1 MRLEPVQ
8 LVAPEPSPSTM
19 ASRRAFL
26 IAGGTFF
33 AGLGLGGSIGLAA
46 PATSVAPRQRQLP
59 EHDELLSE
67 LRDLAT
73 NGSIDELIG
82 ERYKLL
88 HFVQARFHGDQTL
101 LQGVNRLARACLS
114 MPSYPE
120 RMASARSLANVIDKS
135 TLADTSMRDIA
146 RRLRQLR

>member
-8 LVAPEPSPSTM
+8 LVAPEPSPI

-26 IAGGTFF
+26 IAGGTFL
-33 AGLGLGGSIGLAA
+33 AGLGLGSSIALAGA
-46 PATSVAPRQRQLP
+46 ATGVAPEAQRLP
-59 EHDELLSE
+59 EHDELLAE

-73 NGSIDELIG
+73 NGSIEELIG

-88 HFVQARFHGDQTL
+88 HFVQARFQSDQTL
-101 LQGVNRLARACLS
+101 LQGVNRLARACLT

-135 TLADTSMRDIA
+135 TLADISMRDIA